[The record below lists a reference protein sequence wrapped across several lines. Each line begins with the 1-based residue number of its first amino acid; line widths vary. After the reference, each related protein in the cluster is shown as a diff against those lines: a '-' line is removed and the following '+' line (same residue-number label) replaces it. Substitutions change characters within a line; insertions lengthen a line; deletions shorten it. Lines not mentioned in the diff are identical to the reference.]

1 VNCTQTRD
9 SKFKIINEMAIT
21 IKKSKNEWFDELA
34 NQIKSNLETK
44 NYLDKE
50 KSKRAVI
57 VFFANDTILEEFSE
71 STQYKYLDIE
81 KTELLTEKDDNENRN

>member
-1 VNCTQTRD
+1 
-9 SKFKIINEMAIT
+9 MAVT

-34 NQIKSNLETK
+34 KQIKSNLETK
-44 NYLDKE
+44 NYFDKE
-50 KSKRAVI
+50 KYNKRAVI

-71 STQYKYLDIE
+71 SIQYKTLDIE

>member
-1 VNCTQTRD
+1 
-9 SKFKIINEMAIT
+9 MAVT
-21 IKKSKNEWFDELA
+21 IKKSKDEWFNELA

-71 STQYKYLDIE
+71 STQYKTLEIE

>member
-1 VNCTQTRD
+1 
-9 SKFKIINEMAIT
+9 MAIT

>member
-1 VNCTQTRD
+1 
-9 SKFKIINEMAIT
+9 MAVT
-21 IKKSKNEWFDELA
+21 IKKSKDEWFNELA

>member
-1 VNCTQTRD
+1 
-9 SKFKIINEMAIT
+9 MAVT
-21 IKKSKNEWFDELA
+21 IKKSKDEWFNELA

-71 STQYKYLDIE
+71 STQYKNLDIE

>member
-1 VNCTQTRD
+1 
-9 SKFKIINEMAIT
+9 MAVT
-21 IKKSKNEWFDELA
+21 IKKSKDEWFNELA

-71 STQYKYLDIE
+71 STQYKTLDIE